1 MTKAMPIPMRRALAP
16 LLLLLLSACP
26 VVLAPVLPLLDLGG
40 HLGHLAVQVDGG
52 RSPDLARWY
61 GFNWALVP
69 NLGVDLLVEG
79 LAPWLGLEP
88 AVRLIVSLIPPLQ
101 VVGWFALS
109 KSVHGRITP
118 LALLAAPLAYALP
131 YQMGFLNF
139 SLGVAVALM
148 LLALWV
154 RLDRPAGRTTQVLA
168 FVPLAFV
175 LWVCHLSAFGIFG
188 IGAFSVT
195 FMHQRA
201 TAPSAPAA
209 LARTSAILLPL
220 LAGPAAGF
228 IFGTPGDP
236 HEQTLW
242 RPVLQKGLAL
252 AKILRDLWQP
262 WDVAGA
268 LALIGAAAWAW
279 RSPRF
284 RLDPGLALATVL
296 LSAAYLVLPDMLQGF
311 SDTDTRLVP
320 TLVGFAL
327 IAPAPRRDGV
337 AQPASSRWL
346 AHLTLAALV
355 FSAMRLAGNTVSYII
370 LGRQFDRALAVVDAV
385 PRGAALATLFI
396 DTCERWNP
404 DRRAHLGGYALARR
418 HAYDSG
424 QWAIPGGHLLQI
436 RDAALGRF
444 FTRYDVRTPLAACRR
459 RPTALQTIAALPAQ
473 VDRLWIIGGQ
483 PDLVPDL
490 VDAGWGVARSSGD
503 STLYRRIR

>member
-1 MTKAMPIPMRRALAP
+1 MTKAMPIRTRRALAP
-16 LLLLLLSACP
+16 LLLVLLSACP
-26 VVLAPVLPLLDLGG
+26 VLFAPVLPLLDLGG

-52 RSPDLARWY
+52 RSPELARWY
-61 GFNWALVP
+61 GFSWALVP
-69 NLGVDLLVEG
+69 NLGVDLLVQT

-88 AVRLIVSLIPPLQ
+88 AVRLLVSLIPPLQ
-101 VVGWFALS
+101 VAAWFALS

-118 LALLAAPLAYALP
+118 LVLLAAPLAYALP

-154 RLDRPAGRTTQVLA
+154 RLDCPEGRTAQVLA
-168 FVPLAFV
+168 FVPLAFL

-188 IGAFSVT
+188 IAAFSVT

-201 TAPSAPAA
+201 TAPSAPVA
-209 LARTSAILLPL
+209 LARTLAILLPL
-220 LAGPAAGF
+220 LSGPAAGF
-228 IFGTPGDP
+228 AFGTQGDP

-242 RPVLQKGLAL
+242 RPLVQKGFAL

-268 LALIGAAAWAW
+268 LALIGAVAWAW
-279 RSPRF
+279 RSPRC

-296 LSAAYLVLPDMLQGF
+296 LFFAYLLLPDMLQGF
-311 SDTDTRLVP
+311 SDTDTRLLP

-327 IAPAPRRDGV
+327 IAPAPRRDDNARQAPG
-337 AQPASSRWL
+337 RWL
-346 AHLTLAALV
+346 AHLTLAALL
-355 FSAMRLAGNTVSYII
+355 FSAMRLAGNTVSYVI

-436 RDAALGRF
+436 RDAALNRF
-444 FTRYDVRTPLAACRR
+444 FARYDVRTPLGACGQ
-459 RPTALQTIAALPAQ
+459 RPTASQTIAALPAKI
-473 VDRLWIIGGQ
+473 DRLWIIGG
-483 PDLVPDL
+483 PPRLAV
-490 VDAGWGVARSSGD
+490 AGWGLVRASGD